1 MNPDNIKAVL
11 GIKSNKK
18 NIDEYI
24 FGMTENELTFKGLSK
39 VQIEKVNALKNL
51 IKDVKKDS
59 DIIRDRMLLQS
70 VTEPETIANQ
80 IRGYFIDNDF
90 DFMKEHFLVCL
101 LDVRNRVIDIK
112 LVSQG
117 TLTASLVHPRETFEH
132 AIKIKAASIIVT
144 HNHPSG
150 DVSPSEEDIRISRRL
165 KDAGKILGIE
175 LLDHVIIT
183 TTKFSSLKD
192 KGLI

>member
-1 MNPDNIKAVL
+1 MNPDNIRTLIGVK
-11 GIKSNKK
+11 NDKK

-24 FGMTENELTFKGLSK
+24 FNMTENELQYKGLSK
-39 VQIEKVNALKNL
+39 TQINKVFALKHL
-51 IKDVKKDS
+51 IRDVKKDS
-59 DIIRDRMLLQS
+59 DLIKDRTLKQS
-70 VTEPETIANQ
+70 ITDPEIIANQ
-80 IRGYFIDNDF
+80 IRGFFIENDL

-101 LDVRNRVIDIK
+101 LDVRNRMIDIK
-112 LVSQG
+112 IVSQG

-183 TTKFSSLKD
+183 PNKFCSLKD